1 MFSPRSIEPKL
12 GFHVVSKVQRWALHL
27 SRFDYNLEHIIGS
40 ENVFADMLT
49 RWTKGHKRKPTSSIC
64 SLVLQNH
71 QQLVPSSREVE
82 WPSIELI
89 KNAQVH
95 IMEDTCGAIRRDPED
110 NLLKKDGKI
119 WIPDNSAALKLKL
132 LVSSHC
138 GMGGHRGVEATESI
152 VRGKY
157 DWPEI
162 KNDVKSFVN
171 GCLHCIKS
179 RAGSRV
185 PRPLSHTMHADS
197 PNEILHFDYLFMG
210 EGVGDQKYCL
220 ILKDDLSSYVWL
232 FACTAATADNA
243 AESILS
249 WVASFGAMEWL
260 VSDQGTHFKNQVI
273 EQVTTEL
280 EARHHFTTAYTP
292 WANGT
297 VERVCREVLRTVK
310 ALCSEWKLSPKDW
323 PSVIETVQ
331 SILNNAPLKRLGKS
345 SSGNKEVYRSPIEVF
360 TGQPAKRPLLRAC
373 PPSKYQF
380 ASSTDALGLS
390 KKLKID
396 VLQESIEQMHRDV
409 KNTHLAQ
416 NRKEGQNRNF
426 FEIIQKLYHCLQLVE
441 LKTVV

>member
-157 DWPEI
+157 D
-162 KNDVKSFVN
+162 
-171 GCLHCIKS
+171 
-179 RAGSRV
+179 
-185 PRPLSHTMHADS
+185 
-197 PNEILHFDYLFMG
+197 
-210 EGVGDQKYCL
+210 
-220 ILKDDLSSYVWL
+220 
-232 FACTAATADNA
+232 
-243 AESILS
+243 
-249 WVASFGAMEWL
+249 
-260 VSDQGTHFKNQVI
+260 
-273 EQVTTEL
+273 
-280 EARHHFTTAYTP
+280 
-292 WANGT
+292 
-297 VERVCREVLRTVK
+297 
-310 ALCSEWKLSPKDW
+310 
-323 PSVIETVQ
+323 
-331 SILNNAPLKRLGKS
+331 
-345 SSGNKEVYRSPIEVF
+345 
-360 TGQPAKRPLLRAC
+360 
-373 PPSKYQF
+373 
-380 ASSTDALGLS
+380 
-390 KKLKID
+390 
-396 VLQESIEQMHRDV
+396 
-409 KNTHLAQ
+409 
-416 NRKEGQNRNF
+416 
-426 FEIIQKLYHCLQLVE
+426 
-441 LKTVV
+441 